1 MPWIYPPYTS
11 LSAPEQQAIVRSYE
25 QKFLDF
31 DNDIIIYSALEVLR
45 ENGHTDI
52 NAIHVGQDTAGE
64 EFELFMQLINKIP
77 QDKRYT
83 IFSLPTRQGRHSVAV
98 VIDTQNHECHVID
111 SINQYY
117 GEAVRQIQTAIDVG
131 VLEGYSIVQPASRI
145 IQQDD
150 HWSCGIHSAA
160 NIVGIING
168 DIDLKTNKGVNRR
181 SRAEVQ
187 TLLGIFS
194 KAYEQISIQ
203 RSQNLDNPR
212 LNVRQKRTLR
222 YGLQGL
228 DTTMFSS
235 QIQNDINQLI
245 AALREELPSGM
256 LEAEVLQQRSLNAF
270 LNEFR
275 DRNPENA
282 LNGLVN
288 TEEFTQ
294 TLPASLE
301 ENAELKEAVVTAY
314 FSEQLNALQQS
325 LQQSAGAASSSTPVV
340 AEELT
345 LETTI
350 THSVNPISAPE
361 QLESSGAAS
370 SSTPVV
376 AEDFTLE
383 TAITR
388 FVNPI
393 SDSEQRENVRHAIK
407 YFEYMTQQNPR
418 VFNEASC
425 RAVASHAQPTL
436 LACALLMLNSINE
449 DDPNI
454 QAIGALDNPMDFWH
468 TQSIVDETEQTAELA
483 HYPVSSSSSS
493 NEPAA
498 EPSSSSPA
506 DEELTQEL
514 KQFLSTLRKERNG
527 LYVTEFWSSRT
538 REEKEELKARFNAEN
553 QSPAASRPVNRASSG
568 GLLEYV
574 GSFFGLTSSSSSRAK
589 ESAITQRLD
598 EKAQLMGFEN
608 SKALREALGPR
619 VIQEMKQELEREYNQ
634 ISPR

>member
-1 MPWIYPPYTS
+1 MPWIYQPYTS
-11 LSAPEQQAIVRSYE
+11 LSALEQQAIVRSYQ

-52 NAIHVGQDTAGE
+52 NAIHVGQDTPGE
-64 EFELFMQLINKIP
+64 DFELFMQLINKIP

-98 VIDTQNHECHVID
+98 VIDTQNHECHVVD

-117 GEAVRQIQTAIDVG
+117 GEAVSQIQTAIDYG
-131 VLEGYSIVQPASRI
+131 VLEGYRIVRPTSQI

-150 HWSCGIHSAA
+150 QWSCGIHSSA
-160 NIVGIING
+160 NIVGIITG
-168 DIDLKTNKGVNRR
+168 DIDLKTNKGLNRR
-181 SRAEVQ
+181 SSAEVQ

-203 RSQNLDNPR
+203 RGQNLDNPR

-228 DTTMFSS
+228 DTTMFSP

-245 AALREELPSGM
+245 VALREELPSGM

-282 LNGLVN
+282 LNELVN
-288 TEEFTQ
+288 TAEFAQ

-314 FSEQLNALQQS
+314 LSEQLNALQQS

-340 AEELT
+340 AEDLT

-350 THSVNPISAPE
+350 THSVNPVSAPE
-361 QLESSGAAS
+361 QLESAGAAS

-407 YFEYMTQQNPR
+407 YLEYMTQQNPR

-425 RAVASHAQPTL
+425 HALASHAQPTL
-436 LACALLMLNSINE
+436 LACALLMLNSVNE

-454 QAIGALDNPMDFWH
+454 QAISALDNPMDFWH
-468 TQSIVDETEQTAELA
+468 TQSIVHETEQTAEPA
-483 HYPVSSSSSS
+483 HYPVSSSSS
-493 NEPAA
+493 NEPTA

-506 DEELTQEL
+506 DEELTLEL
-514 KQFLSTLRKERNG
+514 KQFLSTLRNERNG
-527 LYVTEFWSSRT
+527 LCVTEFWSSRT
-538 REEKEELKARFNAEN
+538 KEEREELRTRFNAEN
-553 QSPAASRPVNRASSG
+553 QSPAASRPVSRAPSG
-568 GLLEYV
+568 GLLDYV

-608 SKALREALGPR
+608 SKALRVALGPR
-619 VIQEMKQELEREYNQ
+619 VLQEMKQELEREYNQ
-634 ISPR
+634 MSPR